1 MKVPSTKL
9 FYLIIFSLFTLG
21 GLNSCSSL
29 GQSSLNGVNFR
40 LGAGATNI
48 SNVKS
53 PNNQG
58 TVYLQGQVISIV
70 PLSDPWQAYQM
81 QDASGKIWAITSQKG
96 LKLND
101 KLLIKG
107 NLRYQSI
114 PIATQE
120 LGDFY
125 VEEQERIEHTPA
137 AKL

>member
-1 MKVPSTKL
+1 MQIPLTRS
-9 FYLIIFSLFTLG
+9 FYLITCNLFIVCGLVGCSGLG
-21 GLNSCSSL
+21 KSTW
-29 GQSSLNGVNFR
+29 NGINFKI
-40 LGAGATNI
+40 GANVTDI
-48 SNVKS
+48 SNIKS

-58 TVYLQGQVISIV
+58 TVYLQGQITNIV
-70 PLSDPWQAYQM
+70 PLSEPWQAYQL
-81 QDASGKIWAITSQKG
+81 QDSSGTIWAITSQKG

-114 PIATQE
+114 AIATQE

-137 AKL
+137 SQL

>member
-1 MKVPSTKL
+1 MKVPSTKF
-9 FYLIIFSLFTLG
+9 FYLITCSLFILG

-29 GQSSLNGVNFR
+29 GQSSLNGINFR
-40 LGAGATNI
+40 LGAGVTNI

-58 TVYLQGQVISIV
+58 TVYLQGRVIDIV
-70 PLSDPWQAYQM
+70 PLSEPWQAYQM
-81 QDASGKIWAITSQKG
+81 QDSSGKIWAITSQKG

-137 AKL
+137 SKL